1 MTSLHQME
9 NIAEVVGEV
18 MKNYQKQAWQLIG
31 TDGGV
36 KSGAPISRSG
46 HVNASATLHAAA
58 VQALALVEA
67 AQIQAAAIDRL
78 TAALLVQK
86 PRRARCPSDRD

>member
-18 MKNYQKQAWQLIG
+18 MKNYQKQAWQIIG
-31 TDGGV
+31 NEGGV
-36 KSGAPISRSG
+36 NVGPIARSG
-46 HVNASATLHAAA
+46 HVNAYATLHAAA
-58 VQALALVEA
+58 VQALARVEA

-86 PRRARCPSDRD
+86 PRRSRCLANKD